1 MRTQMILTF
10 SYSRPRQKEHNKPTT
25 FARIE
30 TSQLFPISKK
40 KPSLMTTWMQTYFH
54 CLTMGN
60 HLHLMRRRQVLL
72 AVIWHQ
78 PWVPIKKRFTRTLFV
93 PQLTSR
99 TIKTTSS
106 RITHLKMIMIAT
118 RICNNSRFTYLLVLL
133 IIRLPPLNSKSK
145 MSSKFWAA
153 KRMMIITRRIQ

>member
-1 MRTQMILTF
+1 MRKQMILTF
-10 SYSRPRQKEHNKPTT
+10 LCSRPRQKEPNKPTT
-25 FARIE
+25 FAQIIE
-30 TSQLFPISKK
+30 TSQVFPISKE

-60 HLHLMRRRQVLL
+60 HLHLVRRRQVLL

-93 PQLTSR
+93 PLSSS
-99 TIKTTSS
+99 TTSS
-106 RITHLKMIMIAT
+106 RITHLKMMLIAT

-133 IIRLPPLNSKSK
+133 IIRLPRLNSRSK
-145 MSSKFWAA
+145 MSSSMLWVT
-153 KRMMIITRRIQ
+153 RMMKATPCNRC